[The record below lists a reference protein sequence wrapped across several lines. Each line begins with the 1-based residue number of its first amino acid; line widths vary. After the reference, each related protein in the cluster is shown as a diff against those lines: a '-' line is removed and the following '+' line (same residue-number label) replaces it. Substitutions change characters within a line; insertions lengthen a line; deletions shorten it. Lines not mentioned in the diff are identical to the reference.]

1 MMDEDSIID
10 EETLLKLF
18 KNNISGNDN
27 ELNSKLFIQ
36 RVMQKINQE
45 LLIRTI
51 VLSVIIGI
59 CAIFLFP
66 QLQSLVSNFSSTFTS
81 SFTSSFAYSF
91 TSLSSSLPAFF
102 TNEGLDSIML
112 PISVL
117 TLSLLSIVLLDWST
131 DY

>member
-18 KNNISGNDN
+18 KNNNSGTDN
-27 ELNSKLFIQ
+27 ELNSGLFIQ

-59 CAIFLFP
+59 CTIFLFP
-66 QLQSLVSNFSSTFTS
+66 QLQTLVSTFNYTINA
-81 SFTSSFAYSF
+81 SFTYFS
-91 TSLSSSLPAFF
+91 TSLSSSLPLFS
-102 TNEGLDSIML
+102 TSEGLHTIML